1 MNIEHHFYREV
12 MIVSM
17 PFREGR
23 LVEEGP
29 QEFVDELLA
38 IPDAAS
44 QRVAFD
50 MSKVSYLNSTGL
62 GELVRIKDCLM
73 DRNIELILI
82 NPTQR
87 VVSLLSMAGIDRFFN
102 IIDDEH
108 KIDA

>member
-1 MNIEHHFYREV
+1 